1 MWHISN
7 LTIVRIFVNFNSLTD
22 CSIGFKLVSCETL
35 HIIMAKDVLIKVE
48 NLHKNYGSFEAVKG
62 VSFEV
67 YQNEVF
73 GLLGPNGAGKTTT
86 VEMMEGLRRIS
97 HGEIDIMGIDVR
109 KQRAKLKEKIG
120 VQLQSSAFFEEL
132 TVWETLDLFASFYH
146 KKRDLRKIIQD
157 FDLHEKEKTW
167 VKNLSGGQRQRLSI
181 GVAMVNHPEVI
192 YVDEPTTGLDPQARR
207 HTWEIVQ
214 KLKSEGKTVILTT
227 HYMEEAEVLCDR
239 VAIMDEGKIIE
250 MGTPQKLIDSLLSK
264 GFKKERVRQ
273 LADLE
278 DVFLDLTGKKLRE

>member
-1 MWHISN
+1 M
-7 LTIVRIFVNFNSLTD
+7 TD

-181 GVAMVNHPEVI
+181 GVAMVNDPEVI
-192 YVDEPTTGLDPQARR
+192 FLDEPTTGLDPQARR